1 MTFTRTGDLG
11 FDPPVADAG
20 SNVSA
25 TLSSSTVSLDGSGT
39 YEPTGKTVTYT
50 WSQVYGPTAL
60 TFQLP
65 PVLHLKYQTS
75 LLVFINVC

>member
-50 WSQVYGPTAL
+50 WSQVYG
-60 TFQLP
+60 QQ
-65 PVLHLKYQTS
+65 H
-75 LLVFINVC
+75 